1 MADDALE
8 VGEFI
13 EARPLSAFQIFVFVL
28 CTLIV
33 LLDGFDAQAIGY
45 VVPELSGMLGIEPG
59 AMWPILSAGLVGL
72 MLGALL
78 IAPLADRFG
87 RRPVLLVS
95 VGLVG
100 VFSLA
105 TAWASDFDTLLI
117 LRFLTGLGLGGS
129 MPNAIALT
137 SEYAPARRRSLV
149 VMAMFGGFTLGSIV
163 GGLLSA
169 QLVPE
174 HGWRIVF
181 VIGGVA
187 PLALL
192 AFLLLTLP
200 ESIRFLG
207 LAETNRARIAALVR
221 KIDPA
226 APVTDATRIYARPPE
241 AARMSV
247 VHLFKDG
254 RALTTLL
261 LWVIFFMSLL
271 DIYLLVNWLRT
282 AMSETGAPQR
292 VAILI
297 GTILQVGG
305 LVAVVPLAWAMDRRG
320 PRATMAAA
328 YLAAAV
334 AIAGI
339 GVFAGVS
346 VWATVVAVFLA
357 GFGVIGGQTAAN
369 ALAAV
374 SYPTEIR
381 STGVGWAL
389 GVGRVGSIVGPAVA
403 GVLLTLDVS
412 IRDIFLLSAV
422 PALLAALAALLLRA
436 PSSKRPQTS
445 PSAAPP

>member
-1 MADDALE
+1 MADDRLE
-8 VGEFI
+8 VGAFI
-13 EARPLSAFQIFVFVL
+13 EQRKLSRFQIVVFAL

-33 LLDGFDAQAIGY
+33 FVDGYDAQAIGY
-45 VVPELSGMLGIEPG
+45 VVPNLSGMLGIASG

-78 IAPLADRFG
+78 VAPLADRVG
-87 RRPVLLVS
+87 RRPVLLAS
-95 VGLVG
+95 LAMVGL
-100 VFSLA
+100 FTLA
-105 TAWASDFDTLLI
+105 TAWASDFDTLLM
-117 LRFLTGLGLGGS
+117 LRFLTGLGLGAS

-137 SEYAPARRRSLV
+137 SEYSPARRRSLL
-149 VMAMFGGFTLGSIV
+149 VMAMFSGFTLGSIV

-174 HGWRIVF
+174 HGWRVVF

-187 PLALL
+187 PLVLL
-192 AFLLLTLP
+192 VVLFFTLP
-200 ESIRFLG
+200 ESIRFLA
-207 LAETNRARIAALVR
+207 LAESNRARIAALVR
-221 KIDPA
+221 RIDPA
-226 APVTDATRIYARPPE
+226 AAVTGATRLYARPPE

-247 VHLFKDG
+247 IHLFKDG
-254 RALTTLL
+254 RALATVL

-282 AMSETGAPQR
+282 AMTETGAPQR

-305 LVAVVPLAWAMDRRG
+305 LMAVVPLAWALDRAG
-320 PRATMAAA
+320 PRITMAAA
-328 YLAAAV
+328 YFAAAA

-339 GVFAGVS
+339 GLFAGIS
-346 VWATVVAVFLA
+346 VWATIAAVFVA

-403 GVLLTLDVS
+403 GVLLTMEVS
-412 IRDIFLLSAV
+412 VRDIFLLSAI
-422 PALLAALAALLLRA
+422 PALLAAVAALLLERERGEPA
-436 PSSKRPQTS
+436 PATP
-445 PSAAPP
+445 